1 MTYTFEYTLSHQQ
14 LKVGMV
20 AGGQDLLKRGASP
33 ASWFLQNIQPALIT
47 AGGVAI
53 VWLVYFFVT
62 QDPSPPT
69 AVAFIGGVL
78 GALAGIFSPP
88 SFASA
93 MARAVKQNP
102 GYSAPSTLTVSET
115 DVETVGQGVR
125 FAADWSAVERIVRK
139 DDCTLFLSAG
149 LVYILP
155 DSEVTDREAFLKQVT
170 RWHKDATT

>member
-1 MTYTFEYTLSHQQ
+1 
-14 LKVGMV
+14 
-20 AGGQDLLKRGASP
+20 
-33 ASWFLQNIQPALIT
+33 
-47 AGGVAI
+47 
-53 VWLVYFFVT
+53 
-62 QDPSPPT
+62 
-69 AVAFIGGVL
+69 
-78 GALAGIFSPP
+78 
-88 SFASA
+88 
-93 MARAVKQNP
+93 
-102 GYSAPSTLTVSET
+102 VSET